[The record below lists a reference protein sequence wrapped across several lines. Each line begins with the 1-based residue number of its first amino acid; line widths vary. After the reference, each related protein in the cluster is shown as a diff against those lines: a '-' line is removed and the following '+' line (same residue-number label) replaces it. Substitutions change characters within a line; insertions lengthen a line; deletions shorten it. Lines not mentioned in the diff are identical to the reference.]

1 MIPLAGVRQQNEQRC
16 EQEIND
22 IKRRIESGNI
32 QPDASLFKFSDEA
45 LEEQKHCIR
54 IADEKVALATQAYDM
69 VHALFFMA
77 PHNVVFHIG
86 NRMASNFCYTTT
98 KH

>member
-1 MIPLAGVRQQNEQRC
+1 MIPFAGVRQQNEQRC

-77 PHNVVFHIG
+77 PHNVVIHIS
-86 NRMASNFCYTTT
+86 NSWTSNFCYTTT
-98 KH
+98 KF